1 MSIEKIAPNIQISDE
16 ASLSQVVEVVC
27 NLMQKNKLFVLD
39 AEMGSGKTTFMKH
52 LGAFLGVTNEITS
65 PTFSLINEY
74 ITHDGQVFYHMDL
87 YRIDDPEE
95 LQEIGLQE
103 YLNSDKICFIEWAN
117 LAMSFIRHAILI
129 KIELGTNEDRTF
141 SFYRYES
148 K

>member
-1 MSIEKIAPNIQISDE
+1 MSLEKIAPNIQISDE

-74 ITHDGQVFYHMDL
+74 ITHDGQVLYHMDL
-87 YRIDDPEE
+87 YRINDPEE
-95 LQEIGLQE
+95 LQEIGLPE
-103 YLNSDKICFIEWAN
+103 YLSNDKTCFIEWAN
-117 LAMSFIRHAILI
+117 LAMPFIHQAILI
-129 KIELGTNEDRTF
+129 KIELGANEERTF
-141 SFYRYES
+141 SFFRYES